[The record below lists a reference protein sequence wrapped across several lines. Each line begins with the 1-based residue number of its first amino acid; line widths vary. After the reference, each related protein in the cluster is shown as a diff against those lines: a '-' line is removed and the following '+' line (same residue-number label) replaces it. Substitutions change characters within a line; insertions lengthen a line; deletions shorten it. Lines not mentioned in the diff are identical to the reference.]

1 MAWEEGDA
9 RKEKSSTRSSSSLL
23 SARVQSAMASDFLVG
38 GERGVVTVVATP
50 IDGRH
55 LLSGLGLPQRVQQLG
70 VGSRTY
76 TCTVNERVD
85 IVGGCSRLI
94 ARFGVGESQ

>member
-1 MAWEEGDA
+1 
-9 RKEKSSTRSSSSLL
+9 
-23 SARVQSAMASDFLVG
+23 MASDFLVG
-38 GERGVVTVVATP
+38 GERGVVTVVAAP

-55 LLSGLGLPQRVQQLG
+55 LLSGLELPQRVQQLW

-85 IVGGCSRLI
+85 IVGGCSRCIHTRQSLLLT
-94 ARFGVGESQ
+94 RRLFSSFSLSL